1 MLSFLFMKAWLFV
14 LSL

>member
-1 MLSFLFMKAWLFV
+1 MLSFLFIKVWLFV